1 MSIWNIVAYG
11 AQDVYITGSNASIK
25 TYSLIKECLINGF
38 KIKNMVGWN
47 INHEY
52 AKSKNK
58 FSLQNIT
65 NIFSNDSLIYLSD
78 DLDNLS
84 NYV

>member
-1 MSIWNIVAYG
+1 MAFRNLLAYG
-11 AQDVYITGSNASIK
+11 AQDVYITGYNTSIK

-38 KIKNMVGWN
+38 KIKNMVGCN

-78 DLDNLS
+78 DLDDLN